1 MTSTRLPLRA
11 ALALFIFTFG
21 LALFASPAVAQS
33 AATGTITGRVQNQAA
48 NLSLEN
54 ARVTVAGTSREAFT
68 NAFGDYRLT
77 GLAPG
82 AITLTVFSTGLAPQT
97 VTVNVGAGATVQRDF
112 ALAQLGQAAPATGGA
127 VKLDAFVVASARETN
142 ASTIAI
148 NEQRFAA
155 GIKTVLATDALGD
168 VIQNNLGEFVK
179 FLPGVDVGTDQMNS
193 VQIGLRGLPSSY
205 TNIAL
210 DGDDVNAAGSG
221 NPTRNTLLQA
231 FSLSNAQRVEIYKVP
246 TPDQPASLAGG
257 INMVSRTAFEASRPE
272 FRFKTYINQN
282 SREINLRRQSGGG
295 DGDDQKQ
302 TYHYQPDFDFSYTVP
317 VSKTF
322 GFSINATKNDQFGSA
337 RRINRNF
344 STATT
349 PTSVPP
355 PNPLRATVDNPYL
368 TSLQYNVF
376 PVYEHRYAIG
386 TRVDW
391 KATPVDILSFS
402 TSSNWLVQD
411 YEQHNFTINAGT
423 NPLSWGEDFTHGRA
437 GAGAATV
444 ANTARYVRV
453 RNNVARLNWRHTG
466 SLWDFTGSAG
476 YNFSDQTYRANSHRQ
491 FEGAAG
497 RIQAATVDLDG
508 YSKYLPGKVT
518 VRNAAGQIVDP
529 FDLNSYTFFLNGA
542 SGTRDNDSTSKSA
555 RFDAKR
561 KFFTES
567 VNFSLKAGG
576 SSAETYRAAR
586 NASFNPVY
594 VGPDGATGTPGT
606 ATAAFA
612 VDESFTRT
620 PFSLLNQAMLSF
632 PEPRGLQQVQFPSG
646 RRAWQLYESNPN
658 YFNTQ
663 TNLRTDIR
671 TTLTSPLQITERQ
684 DALFLMGDF
693 SFFNNRLR
701 LVTGVRYER
710 TTDKGRAVLQDNNAK
725 YRRDAAGNLILDA
738 TRRPIPIYTDTST
751 TILAT
756 GAINPA
762 GIANGIAEDA
772 LVYQKL
778 GASLSKQYGGYYPSL
793 NATYSLTANV
803 QARLGLAQ
811 AVGRPDFGNILG
823 ATNVSQIDFDPSSSA
838 TGAALGTIVTKN
850 PALKP
855 WTANSGDFRLE
866 YYPSNGAV
874 LSAGFYR
881 RQIKNSFST
890 RNFLATEEFLR
901 TLDLGDEFIGYQ
913 INAPIN
919 VPGITHINGWEFDLN
934 APLTTFTS
942 LKFARSI
949 RVFANAT
956 LVRNAS
962 PAEADF
968 RGFTPKLINWGVNY
982 NRRPLSLFAKWTL
995 VGKKKVG
1002 TIAAGNIGAAG
1013 WNYQAE
1019 RLRLDLSGDY
1029 RLNARYGVYFTAR
1042 NIFNDRD
1049 QNYAYAIGSPRYV
1062 KFASEGEYGVNFQ
1075 VGIKG
1080 NF

>member
-1 MTSTRLPLRA
+1 MLSFVCLRRA
-11 ALALFIFTFG
+11 GQWLALS
-21 LALFASPAVAQS
+21 LFAVCPVVGQT
-33 AATGTITGRVQNQAA
+33 AATGSITGRVQNEAA

-54 ARVTVAGTSREAFT
+54 ARVTVGGTARQVFT
-68 NAFGDYRLT
+68 DAFGDYRLT

-82 AITLTVFSTGLAPQT
+82 PVTLTVFSTGLVPQT
-97 VTVNVGAGATVQRDF
+97 VTVTVAAGGTTRQDF
-112 ALAQLGQAAPATGGA
+112 ALQAVGKTPAVPGSDA
-127 VKLDAFVVASARETN
+127 VKLDAFVVGSARETN
-142 ASTIAI
+142 AATIAI
-148 NEQRFAA
+148 NEQRFAP

-179 FLPGVDVGTDQMNS
+179 FLPGVDVGTDQMNA

-221 NPTRNTLLQA
+221 GPTRNTLLQA

-246 TPDQPASLAGG
+246 TPDMPASLAGG

-272 FRFKTYINQN
+272 FRFKAYINQN
-282 SREINLRRQSGGG
+282 SHQAGLARRSGGG
-295 DGDDQKQ
+295 DGDDQKK
-302 TYHYQPDFDFSYTVP
+302 TFHYQPDFDFNYTVP

-337 RRINRNF
+337 RRINRTFN
-344 STATT
+344 TATT
-349 PTSVPP
+349 PTANPP

-368 TSLQYNVF
+368 ASLTYNVF

-391 KATPVDILSFS
+391 KATPVDVLSFS

-411 YEQHNFTINAGT
+411 YEQHVFTINAGT
-423 NPLSWGEDFTHGRA
+423 NPLAWGEDFTRGRP
-437 GAGAATV
+437 GAGSAQV

-453 RNNVARLNWRHTG
+453 RNNVFRLNWRHIG
-466 SLWDFTGSAG
+466 ERWDFTGSAG

-491 FEGAAG
+491 FETAAG

-508 YSKYLPGKVT
+508 YSQFLPGKIT

-529 FDLNSYTFFLNGA
+529 FDLNSYNFFLNGA
-542 SGTRDNDSTSKSA
+542 SGTRDNDSTAKSV

-561 KFFTES
+561 KFFTERM
-567 VNFSLKAGG
+567 NFSLKAGV

-586 NASFNPVY
+586 NSAFNPVY
-594 VGPDGATGTPGT
+594 VGPNGTTVANDP
-606 ATAAFA
+606 
-612 VDESFTRT
+612 DESFTRT

-632 PEPRGLQQVQFPSG
+632 PMPRGLQQVQYPSS
-646 RRAWQLYESNPN
+646 RRAWQLYETNPSW
-658 YFNTQ
+658 FNTQ
-663 TNLRTDIR
+663 TNRRTEIR
-671 TTLTSPLQITERQ
+671 TSLTSPLQITERL
-684 DALFLMGDF
+684 DAIFLMGDF
-693 SFFNNRLR
+693 SLFRNRLR
-701 LVTGVRYER
+701 VVTGVRYER
-710 TTDKGRAVLQDNNAK
+710 TTDDGRAVLQDNNAR
-725 YRRDAAGNLILDA
+725 YRKDAAGNLILDA
-738 TRRPIPIYTDTST
+738 NRRPILIYPANTINT
-751 TILAT
+751 TT
-756 GAINPA
+756 PE

-778 GASLSKQYGGYYPSL
+778 GATLSKQYGDFYPSL
-793 NATYSLTANV
+793 NATYSITENV

-823 ATNVSQIDFDPSSSA
+823 ATTVNQVDFDPDSNA
-838 TGAALGTIVTKN
+838 TGTALGTITTKN

-866 YYPSNGAV
+866 YYPSNGSV

-881 RQIKNSFST
+881 REITNSFST
-890 RNFLATEEFLR
+890 QNFLATEEFLR
-901 TLDLGDEFIGYQ
+901 NLDLGEEFVGYQ
-913 INAPIN
+913 VNAPIN
-919 VPGITHINGWEFDLN
+919 VPGITHINGWEFDIN
-934 APLTTFTS
+934 APLTTFTR
-942 LKFARSI
+942 LGFAKWI

-956 LVRNAS
+956 LVRNRS

-968 RGFTPKLINWGVNY
+968 RGFTPKLINWGIHY
-982 NRRPLSLFAKWTL
+982 NRRPLSLYAKWTL
-995 VGKKKVG
+995 VGKKRVG

-1029 RLNARYGVYFTAR
+1029 RLNARYGLYFTIR
-1042 NIFNDRD
+1042 NVFNDRD

-1075 VGIKG
+1075 VGVKG

>member
-1 MTSTRLPLRA
+1 MTFTPSLRFA
-11 ALALFIFTFG
+11 ARSFFFLVACLG
-21 LALFASPAVAQS
+21 LAVSPAAAQS

-54 ARVTVAGTSREAFT
+54 ARVTVAGSSREAFT

-82 AITLTVFSTGLAPQT
+82 AVTLTVFSTGLAPQT
-97 VTVNVGAGATVQRDF
+97 VTVNVSAGETVERDF
-112 ALAQLGQAAPATGGA
+112 ALAPIGQAAPAAGGA
-127 VKLDAFVVASARETN
+127 VKLDAFVVATARETN

-246 TPDQPASLAGG
+246 TPDMPASLAGG

-272 FRFKTYINQN
+272 FRFKAYINQN
-282 SREINLRRQSGGG
+282 SHEVGLGRRSGGG
-295 DGDDQKQ
+295 DGDDQKK
-302 TYHYQPDFDFSYTVP
+302 TYHYQPDFDFNYTVP

-349 PTSVPP
+349 PTSNPP

-386 TRVDW
+386 TRIDW
-391 KATPVDILSFS
+391 KATPVDVLSFS

-423 NPLSWGEDFTHGRA
+423 NPLSWGEDFTRGRA
-437 GAGAATV
+437 GAGSATV

-466 SLWDFTGSAG
+466 ALWDFTGSAG

-491 FEGAAG
+491 FEAPGG
-497 RIQAATVDLDG
+497 RIQNATVDLDG
-508 YSKYLPGKVT
+508 YSQYLPGKIT
-518 VRNAAGQIVDP
+518 VRNAAGQVIDP

-542 SGTRDNDSTSKSA
+542 SGTRDNDSTAKSA

-561 KFFTES
+561 KFFTER
-567 VNFSLKAGG
+567 VNFSLKAGA

-586 NASFNPVY
+586 NSSFNPVF
-594 VGPDGATGTPGT
+594 VGPNGTTVANDP
-606 ATAAFA
+606 
-612 VDESFTRT
+612 DESFARL

-632 PEPRGLQQVQFPSG
+632 PMPRGLQQVQYPSS
-646 RRAWQLYESNPN
+646 RRAWQLYENNPTW
-658 YFNTQ
+658 FNTQ

-671 TTLTSPLQITERQ
+671 TTLTSPLQITERL
-684 DALFLMGDF
+684 DAIFLMGDF
-693 SFFNNRLR
+693 SFFQNRLR
-701 LVTGVRYER
+701 VVTGLRYER
-710 TTDKGRAVLQDNNAK
+710 TTDKGRAVLQDDNAR
-725 YRRDAAGNLILDA
+725 YRQDAAGNLILDA
-738 TRRPIPIYTDTST
+738 NRRPILIYPVAS
-751 TILAT
+751 
-756 GAINPA
+756 INTNTPE

-793 NATYSLTANV
+793 NATYNVTQNV

-823 ATNVSQIDFDPSSSA
+823 STRVNQVDFDPSSNN
-838 TGAALGTIVTKN
+838 TGAALGTITTKN

-881 RQIKNSFST
+881 RQITNTFAT
-890 RNFLATEEFLR
+890 QNFIATEAFLQ
-901 TLDLGDEFIGYQ
+901 TLDLGEEFVGYQ
-913 INAPIN
+913 VNAPIN
-919 VPGITHINGWEFDLN
+919 VPGITHINGWEFDIN
-934 APLTTFTS
+934 APLSTFTS
-942 LKFARSI
+942 LDFARSI

-956 LVRNAS
+956 LVRNRS

-968 RGFTPKLINWGVNY
+968 RGFTPKLINWGINY

-995 VGKKKVG
+995 VGKKRVG

-1029 RLNARYGVYFTAR
+1029 ALTRRYGLYFTIR
-1042 NIFNDRD
+1042 NVFNNRD

-1075 VGIKG
+1075 VGVKG

>member
-1 MTSTRLPLRA
+1 MIAKLRSFTAKRFFSAIAGLFLAMLPA
-11 ALALFIFTFG
+11 A
-21 LALFASPAVAQS
+21 AQTP
-33 AATGTITGRVQNQAA
+33 TGTIAGRIQNQAA

-54 ARVTVAGTSREAFT
+54 ARVTLVGTNREAFT

-77 GLAPG
+77 GVTPG
-82 AITLTVFSTGLAPQT
+82 TVTLRVFSTGLAPQT
-97 VTVNVGAGATVQRDF
+97 ATVTVAAGETAQRDF
-112 ALAQLGQAAPATGGA
+112 DLLPISAPGPTTQEGAAPGA
-127 VKLDAFVVASARETN
+127 VVKLDQFVVGSARETN
-142 ASTIAI
+142 AATIAI

-155 GIKTVLATDALGD
+155 GIKTVLSTDALGD

-193 VQIGLRGLPSSY
+193 VQIGLRGLPSNY

-210 DGDDVNAAGSG
+210 DGDDVNAAASAG
-221 NPTRNTLLQA
+221 PTRNTLLQA

-246 TPDQPASLAGG
+246 TSDQPASLAGG

-272 FRFKTYINQN
+272 FRFKAYVNQN
-282 SREINLRRQSGGG
+282 SHEFNFRRMSGAG
-295 DGDDQKQ
+295 DGDDQKM
-302 TYHYQPDFDFSYTVP
+302 TYHYQPDFDFAYTVP

-349 PTSVPP
+349 PTSVPA

-368 TSLQYNVF
+368 TSLVYNVF

-386 TRVDW
+386 SRVDW
-391 KATPVDILSFS
+391 KATPTDVLSFS
-402 TSSNWLVQD
+402 YSGNWLVQD

-437 GAGAATV
+437 GAGSATV

-453 RNNVARLNWRHTG
+453 RNNVLRLTYRHTG
-466 SLWDFTGSAG
+466 ALWDFTGGAG

-491 FEGAAG
+491 FETTAG
-497 RIQAATVDLDG
+497 RIQTATVDLDG
-508 YSKYLPGKVT
+508 YSQYLPGKIT
-518 VRNAAGQIVDP
+518 VRNAAGQTIDP
-529 FDLNSYTFFLNGA
+529 FDLNAYSFFLNGA
-542 SGTRDNDSTSKSA
+542 SGTRDNDSTSKNA

-561 KFFTES
+561 KFLTEKLT
-567 VNFSLKAGG
+567 FSLKAGA
-576 SSAETYRAAR
+576 STAETFRANR
-586 NASFNPVY
+586 NSSFNPVY
-594 VGPDGATGTPGT
+594 LGPDGIANN
-606 ATAAFA
+606 A
-612 VDESFTRT
+612 DDSFTRT

-632 PEPRGLQQVQFPSG
+632 PEPRNLQQVQFPSS
-646 RRAWQLYESNPN
+646 RRAWQLYETNPN

-663 TNLRTDIR
+663 TNLRTDVR
-671 TTLTSPLQITERQ
+671 TSLTSPQRITERL

-693 SFFNNRLR
+693 AFFNNRLR
-701 LVTGVRYER
+701 VVTGVRYER
-710 TTDKGRAVLQDNNAK
+710 TTDDGRAVLQDNNAK
-725 YRRDAAGNLILDA
+725 YRQDAAGNLILDA
-738 TRRPIPIYTDTST
+738 NKQPILIYPANTINT
-751 TILAT
+751 TT
-756 GAINPA
+756 PA

-772 LVYQKL
+772 LVYKKL
-778 GASLSKQYGGYYPSL
+778 GATLSKQYDGLYPSF
-793 NATYSLTANV
+793 NATYNITTNL

-823 ATNVSQIDFDPSSSA
+823 ATNVSQVDFDPSSNA
-838 TGAALGTIVTKN
+838 TGAALGTITTKN

-855 WTANSGDFRLE
+855 WTANSGDVRLE
-866 YYPSNGAV
+866 YYTPTGGVMSV
-874 LSAGFYR
+874 GFYR
-881 RQIKNSFST
+881 KQIKNTFAT
-890 RNFLATEEFLR
+890 QNFIATKEFLE
-901 TLDLGDEFIGYQ
+901 TLDLGEEFVGYQ
-913 INAPIN
+913 VNAPIN
-919 VPGITHINGWEFDLN
+919 LPGITHINGWEFDIN
-934 APLTTFTS
+934 TPASTFTS
-942 LKFARSI
+942 HNFARFF

-956 LVRNAS
+956 LVTNRS
-962 PAEADF
+962 PVEGDF
-968 RGFTPKLINWGVNY
+968 RGFTPKLINWGVSY

-1029 RLNARYGVYFTAR
+1029 RINARYGIYATAR

-1049 QNYAYAIGSPRYV
+1049 QNYSYALGSPRYV
-1062 KFASEGEYGVNFQ
+1062 KFAAEGEYGVNFQ
-1075 VGIKG
+1075 FGIKG

>member
-1 MTSTRLPLRA
+1 MTFTPSLRLA
-11 ALALFIFTFG
+11 ARPVCLVLACLW
-21 LALFASPAVAQS
+21 LAILPVTAQPAT
-33 AATGTITGRVQNQAA
+33 TGTIAGRVQNQAA
-48 NLSLEN
+48 SLSLEN
-54 ARVTVAGTSREAFT
+54 ARVTVAGTNREAFT

-77 GLAPG
+77 GVAPG
-82 AITLTVFSTGLAPQT
+82 SVTLTVFSTGLAPQT
-97 VTVNVGAGATVQRDF
+97 VTITVAAGETVQRDF
-112 ALAQLGQAAPATGGA
+112 ALLPAGVSSASAAAGGPI
-127 VKLDAFVVASARETN
+127 KLDAFVVGSARETN

-210 DGDDVNAAGSG
+210 DGDDVNAAGSA

-272 FRFKTYINQN
+272 FRFKAYINQN
-282 SREINLRRQSGGG
+282 SHEINLRRQSGAGE
-295 DGDDQKQ
+295 GDDQKQ
-302 TYHYQPDFDFSYTVP
+302 TYHYQPDFDFNYTVP

-349 PTSVPP
+349 PTSNPP
-355 PNPLRATVDNPYL
+355 PSPLRATVDNPYL
-368 TSLQYNVF
+368 TSLVYNVF

-391 KATPVDILSFS
+391 KATPVDVLSFS

-437 GAGAATV
+437 GAGSFSV

-466 SLWDFTGSAG
+466 ALWDFTGAAG
-476 YNFSDQTYRANSHRQ
+476 YNFSDQTYRAISHRQ
-491 FEGAAG
+491 FETASG
-497 RIQAATVDLDG
+497 RIQAVTVDLDG
-508 YSKYLPGKVT
+508 YSKYLPGKIT
-518 VRNAAGQIVDP
+518 ARNAAGQVIDP

-542 SGTRDNDSTSKSA
+542 NGTRDNDSTSRNA
-555 RFDAKR
+555 RLDAKR
-561 KFFTES
+561 KFFTDS
-567 VNFSLKAGG
+567 VVFSLKAGG

-586 NASFNPVY
+586 NSSFNPVY
-594 VGPDGATGTPGT
+594 VGADGIANNADDG
-606 ATAAFA
+606 
-612 VDESFTRT
+612 FTRT

-646 RRAWQLYESNPN
+646 RRAWQLYETNPN
-658 YFNTQ
+658 WFNTQ
-663 TNLRTDIR
+663 TNSRADIR
-671 TTLTSPLQITERQ
+671 TLLTSPLQITERQ

-693 SFFNNRLR
+693 AFFNNRLR
-701 LVTGVRYER
+701 VVTGVRYER
-710 TTDKGRAVLQDNNAK
+710 TTDKGRAVLQDNNAR
-725 YRRDAAGNLILDA
+725 YRHDAAGNLVLDA
-738 TRRPIPIYTDTST
+738 NKRPILIYADTGTS
-751 TILAT
+751 AT
-756 GAINPA
+756 

-793 NATYSLTANV
+793 NATYNITQNV

-823 ATNVSQIDFDPSSSA
+823 ATNVSQVDFDPNSNA
-838 TGAALGTIVTKN
+838 TGAALGTITTKN

-855 WTANSGDFRLE
+855 WTANSGDVRLE

-881 RQIKNSFST
+881 RQIKNTFAT
-890 RNFLATEEFLR
+890 QNFLATEEFLR
-901 TLDLGDEFIGYQ
+901 TLDLGEEFVGYQ
-913 INAPIN
+913 VNAPVN

-942 LKFARSI
+942 LEFAKSI

-956 LVRNAS
+956 LVRNRS

-982 NRRPLSLFAKWTL
+982 NRRPLSLYAKWTL

-1002 TIAAGNIGAAG
+1002 TIAAGNIGANG

-1029 RLNARYGVYFTAR
+1029 RLTARYGLYFTAR

-1049 QNYAYAIGSPRYV
+1049 QNYAYALGSPRYV

-1075 VGIKG
+1075 VGVKG

>member
-1 MTSTRLPLRA
+1 M
-11 ALALFIFTFG
+11 IFTPSLRFAVRSFCFLVACLG
-21 LALFASPAVAQS
+21 LAVSPAAAQS
-33 AATGTITGRVQNQAA
+33 TATGTITGRVQNQAA

-82 AITLTVFSTGLAPQT
+82 AVTLTVFSTGLAPQT
-97 VTVNVGAGATVQRDF
+97 VTVNVSAGATVQRDF
-112 ALAQLGQAAPATGGA
+112 ALLPAGAAPASANAA

-179 FLPGVDVGTDQMNS
+179 FLPGVDVGTDQMNA

-246 TPDQPASLAGG
+246 TPDMPASLAGG

-272 FRFKTYINQN
+272 FRFKAYINQN
-282 SREINLRRQSGGG
+282 SHEVGLGRRSGGG
-295 DGDDQKQ
+295 DGDDQKK
-302 TYHYQPDFDFSYTVP
+302 TYHYQPDFDFNYTVP

-355 PNPLRATVDNPYL
+355 PDPLRATVDNPYL

-391 KATPVDILSFS
+391 KATPVDVISFS

-411 YEQHNFTINAGT
+411 YEQHVFTINAGT
-423 NPLSWGEDFTHGRA
+423 NPLAWGEDFTRGRP
-437 GAGAATV
+437 GAGSAQV

-466 SLWDFTGSAG
+466 ALWDFTGSAG

-491 FEGAAG
+491 FEAPGG
-497 RIQAATVDLDG
+497 RIQGATVDLDG
-508 YSKYLPGKVT
+508 YSQYLPGRISM
-518 VRNAAGQIVDP
+518 RNAAGQPVDP
-529 FDLNSYTFFLNGA
+529 FDLNNYTFFMNGG
-542 SGTRDNDSTSKSA
+542 SGTRDNDSTAKSA

-561 KFFTES
+561 KFFGER
-567 VNFSLKAGG
+567 VNFSLKAGA

-586 NASFNPVY
+586 NSSFTPVF

-606 ATAAFA
+606 ATAALA
-612 VDESFTRT
+612 ADESFARL

-632 PEPRGLQQVQFPSG
+632 PMPRGLQQVQYPSS
-646 RRAWQLYESNPN
+646 RRAWQLYEQNPSW
-658 YFNTQ
+658 FNTQ
-663 TNLRTDIR
+663 TNRRTDIR
-671 TTLTSPLQITERQ
+671 NTLTSPLQITERL

-693 SFFNNRLR
+693 SFFQNRLR
-701 LVTGVRYER
+701 VVTGVRYER
-710 TTDKGRAVLQDNNAK
+710 TTDRGRAVLQDNNAR
-725 YRRDAAGNLILDA
+725 YRKDAAGNLILDA
-738 TRRPIPIYTDTST
+738 ARRPILIYPANTINT
-751 TILAT
+751 TT
-756 GAINPA
+756 PE

-772 LVYQKL
+772 LVYKKL

-793 NATYSLTANV
+793 NATYSLTQNV

-823 ATNVSQIDFDPSSSA
+823 ATNVNTINFDPESNA
-838 TGAALGTIVTKN
+838 TGAALGTITTRN

-855 WTANSGDFRLE
+855 WTANSGDIRLE
-866 YYPSNGAV
+866 YYPSNGSV
-874 LSAGFYR
+874 LSVGFYR
-881 RQIKNSFST
+881 RQIENRFST
-890 RNFLATEEFLR
+890 QNFLATAEFLE
-901 TLDLGDEFIGYQ
+901 TLDLGEEYVGYQ
-913 INAPIN
+913 VNAPIN
-919 VPGITHINGWEFDLN
+919 VSGITHINGWEFDLN
-934 APLTTFTS
+934 APLSTFTK
-942 LKFARSI
+942 LEFARSI

-956 LVRNAS
+956 LVGNRS

-968 RGFTPKLINWGVNY
+968 RGFTPKLINWGINY

-1029 RLNARYGVYFTAR
+1029 RLNARYGLYFTVR
-1042 NIFNDRD
+1042 NLFNDRD
-1049 QNYAYAIGSPRYV
+1049 QNYSYAIGSPRYV
-1062 KFASEGEYGVNFQ
+1062 KFAAEGEYGVNFQ
-1075 VGIKG
+1075 VGVKG

>member
-1 MTSTRLPLRA
+1 MHPTLWLRRA
-11 ALALFIFTFG
+11 AP
-21 LALFASPAVAQS
+21 LFAIAFALSVFATSLAFAQ
-33 AATGTITGRVQNQAA
+33 AATARPEPAERATGSIAGRVQHQVA
-48 NLSLEN
+48 NRSLEN
-54 ARVTVAGTSREAFT
+54 ARVTVAGTNREVFT
-68 NAFGDYRLT
+68 DVFGDYRLT

-82 AITLTVFSTGLAPQT
+82 PVTLTVFYTGLVPET
-97 VTVNVGAGATVQRDF
+97 ITVNVAAGATAQHDF
-112 ALAQLGQAAPATGGA
+112 ALAPSAKSAPTGPGSDA
-127 VKLDAFVVASARETN
+127 VKLDAFVVGFTRETN
-142 ASTIAI
+142 AATIAI

-193 VQIGLRGLPSSY
+193 VQIGLRGLPPSY

-272 FRFKTYINQN
+272 FRFKAYINQN
-282 SREINLRRQSGGG
+282 SHEAGLGRRSGGG
-295 DGDDQKQ
+295 DGDDQKR
-302 TYHYQPDFDFSYTVP
+302 TYHYQPDFDFNYTVP
-317 VSKTF
+317 VSRTF

-344 STATT
+344 NTATT

-355 PNPLRATVDNPYL
+355 PDPLRASVDNPYL

-391 KATPVDILSFS
+391 KATPVDVISFS

-423 NPLSWGEDFTHGRA
+423 NPLAWGEDFTRGRA
-437 GAGAATV
+437 GAGSATV
-444 ANTARYVRV
+444 VNVARYVRV

-466 SLWDFTGSAG
+466 ALWDFTAAAG
-476 YNFSDQTYRANSHRQ
+476 YNFSDQSYRAISHRQ
-491 FEGAAG
+491 FETTAG
-497 RIQAATVDLDG
+497 RIQGATVDLEG
-508 YSKYLPGKVT
+508 YSQYLPGKIT
-518 VRNAAGQIVDP
+518 LRNAAGQIVDP

-542 SGTRDNDSTSKSA
+542 NGTRDNDSTAKNA

-561 KFFTES
+561 KFFTDR
-567 VNFSLKAGG
+567 VVFSLKAGG
-576 SSAETYRAAR
+576 STAETYRAAR
-586 NASFNPVY
+586 NSSFNPVF
-594 VGPDGATGTPGT
+594 VGPNGTTVANDP
-606 ATAAFA
+606 
-612 VDESFTRT
+612 DESFARLSL
-620 PFSLLNQAMLSF
+620 SLLNQAMLSF
-632 PEPRGLQQVQFPSG
+632 PMPRGLQQVQYPSS
-646 RRAWQLYESNPN
+646 RRAWQLYEANPGW
-658 YFNTQ
+658 FNTQ

-671 TTLTSPLQITERQ
+671 NTLTSPLQITERQ

-693 SFFNNRLR
+693 SFFRNRLR
-701 LVTGVRYER
+701 VVTGVRYER
-710 TTDKGRAVLQDNNAK
+710 TTDKGRAVLQDNNAR

-738 TRRPIPIYTDTST
+738 NRRPILIYPANTINNT
-751 TILAT
+751 T
-756 GAINPA
+756 PE

-772 LVYQKL
+772 LVYRKL
-778 GASLSKQYGGYYPSL
+778 GATLAKQYGGYYPSL
-793 NATYSLTANV
+793 NATYNITQNV

-823 ATNVSQIDFDPSSSA
+823 ATTVNQIDFNPDTNA
-838 TGAALGTIVTKN
+838 TGAALGTITTKN

-855 WTANSGDFRLE
+855 WTANSGDVRLE
-866 YYPSNGAV
+866 YYPSNGSV

-881 RQIKNSFST
+881 RQITNSFST
-890 RNFLATEEFLR
+890 QNFLATEEFLR
-901 TLDLGDEFIGYQ
+901 NLDLGEEFVGYQ
-913 INAPIN
+913 VNAPIN

-934 APLTTFTS
+934 APLSTFTK
-942 LKFARSI
+942 LEFVRSI

-956 LVRNAS
+956 LVRNRS

-982 NRRPLSLFAKWTL
+982 NRRPLSLYAKWTL

-1002 TIAAGNIGAAG
+1002 TIGAGNIGAAG

-1029 RLNARYGVYFTAR
+1029 RLNARYGLYFTAR
-1042 NIFNDRD
+1042 NIFNNRD

-1062 KFASEGEYGVNFQ
+1062 KFASEGDYGVNFQ
-1075 VGIKG
+1075 VGVKG

>member
-1 MTSTRLPLRA
+1 MSRILCAFVACLWLAAFP
-11 ALALFIFTFG
+11 ALAQ
-21 LALFASPAVAQS
+21 PAV
-33 AATGTITGRVQNQAA
+33 TGTIAGRIQNQAA

-54 ARVTVAGTSREAFT
+54 ARVTVAGTNREAFT

-77 GLAPG
+77 GVAAG
-82 AITLTVFSTGLAPQT
+82 VVTLNVFSTGLAPQT
-97 VTVNVGAGATVQRDF
+97 TTVTVAAGETVQRDF
-112 ALAQLGQAAPATGGA
+112 ALLPAAGAGTGST
-127 VKLDAFVVASARETN
+127 VKLDQFVVSSARETN

-155 GIKTVLATDALGD
+155 GIKTVLSTDALGD

-272 FRFKTYINQN
+272 LRFKAYVNQN
-282 SREINLRRQSGGG
+282 SHEFNFRRMSGAG

-302 TYHYQPDFDFSYTVP
+302 TYHYQPDFDFAYTVP
-317 VSKTF
+317 VSKSF

-344 STATT
+344 NTAITAAT
-349 PTSVPP
+349 
-355 PNPLRATVDNPYL
+355 NPLRSTIDNPYL
-368 TSLQYNVF
+368 TSLVYNVF

-391 KATPVDILSFS
+391 KVSPVDVLSFS

-423 NPLSWGEDFTHGRA
+423 NPVSWGEDFTHGRA
-437 GAGAATV
+437 GVGAATL

-453 RNNVARLNWRHTG
+453 RNNVFRLNYRHTG
-466 SLWDFTGSAG
+466 ALWDFTASAG
-476 YNFSDQTYRANSHRQ
+476 YNLSDQTYRANSHRQ
-491 FEGAAG
+491 FETAAG
-497 RIQAATVDLDG
+497 RIQNATVDLDG
-508 YSKYLPGKVT
+508 YSQYLPGKIT
-518 VRNAAGQIVDP
+518 VRNAAGEIVDP
-529 FDLNSYTFFLNGA
+529 FNLNSYTFFLNGA
-542 SGTRDNDSTSKSA
+542 SGTRDNDSTSKNA
-555 RFDAKR
+555 RLDAKR
-561 KFFTES
+561 KFFTERA
-567 VNFSLKAGG
+567 NFSIKAGG
-576 SSAETYRAAR
+576 STTETYRASR
-586 NASFNPVY
+586 NSSFNPVY
-594 VGPDGATGTPGT
+594 VGPNGATVANDP
-606 ATAAFA
+606 
-612 VDESFTRT
+612 DELFTRT
-620 PFSLLNQAMLSF
+620 PFSLLNQAMLSY

-646 RRAWQLYESNPN
+646 RRAWQLYETNPS

-671 TTLTSPLQITERQ
+671 TTLTSPLKITERQ

-693 SFFNNRLR
+693 SFFTNRLR

-725 YRRDAAGNLILDA
+725 YRHDAAGNLILDA
-738 TRRPIPIYTDTST
+738 GKRPILIYPAAS
-751 TILAT
+751 
-756 GAINPA
+756 INTNTPE

-793 NATYSLTANV
+793 NATYSLSANV

-838 TGAALGTIVTKN
+838 TGAALGTITTKN

-881 RQIKNSFST
+881 RQIKNTFST
-890 RNFLATEEFLR
+890 QNFLATSEFLQ
-901 TLDLGDEFIGYQ
+901 TLDLGEEFVGYQ
-913 INAPIN
+913 VNAPIN

-942 LKFARSI
+942 LDFARSI

-956 LVRNAS
+956 LVRNRS

-1002 TIAAGNIGAAG
+1002 TIAAGNIGANG

-1029 RLNARYGVYFTAR
+1029 RLTARYGFYFSVR

-1062 KFASEGEYGVNFQ
+1062 KFSSEGEYGVNFQ
-1075 VGIKG
+1075 FGIKG

>member
-1 MTSTRLPLRA
+1 MTFTPSLRFA
-11 ALALFIFTFG
+11 ARSVCLVVACLG
-21 LALFASPAVAQS
+21 LAVSPAVAQS
-33 AATGTITGRVQNQAA
+33 ASTGTVTGRVRNQAA
-48 NLSLEN
+48 DLSLEN

-68 NAFGDYRLT
+68 DAFGDYRIT

-82 AITLTVFSTGLAPQT
+82 TVTLTVFSTGLAPQT
-97 VTVNVGAGATVQRDF
+97 VAVSVAPGATVQQDF
-112 ALAQLGQAAPATGGA
+112 ALVPAGAPPATAGGA
-127 VKLDAFVVASARETN
+127 LKLDAFVVATARETN

-155 GIKTVLATDALGD
+155 GIKTVLSTDALGD

-179 FLPGVDVGTDQMNS
+179 FLPGVDVGTDQMNA

-246 TPDQPASLAGG
+246 TPDMPASLAGG
-257 INMVSRTAFEASRPE
+257 INMVSRTAFEARRPE
-272 FRFKTYINQN
+272 FRFKAYINQN
-282 SREINLRRQSGGG
+282 SHEVGLARRSGGG
-295 DGDDQKQ
+295 DGDDQKK
-302 TYHYQPDFDFSYTVP
+302 TYHYQPDFDFNYTVP

-349 PTSVPP
+349 PTSNPP

-368 TSLQYNVF
+368 TSMQFNVF

-386 TRVDW
+386 TRLDW
-391 KATPVDILSFS
+391 KATPVDVLSFS

-411 YEQHNFTINAGT
+411 YEQHVFTINAGT
-423 NPLSWGEDFTHGRA
+423 NPLSWGEDFTRGRP
-437 GAGAATV
+437 GAGSAQVNNVT
-444 ANTARYVRV
+444 RYVRV
-453 RNNVARLNWRHTG
+453 RNNVFRLSWRHTG
-466 SLWDFTGSAG
+466 ALWDFNGSAG

-491 FEGAAG
+491 FETTAG

-508 YSKYLPGKVT
+508 YSQFLPGKIT
-518 VRNAAGQIVDP
+518 VRNATGQIVDP
-529 FDLNSYTFFLNGA
+529 FDLNNYTFFLNGA
-542 SGTRDNDSTSKSA
+542 NTTRDNDSTAKSA

-561 KFFTES
+561 KFYTEGI
-567 VNFSLKAGG
+567 NFSLKAGA
-576 SSAETYRAAR
+576 SSAETFRATR
-586 NASFNPVY
+586 NGSFNPVF
-594 VGPDGATGTPGT
+594 VGPDGVTGTPGT
-606 ATAAFA
+606 ATAANA
-612 VDESFTRT
+612 ADESFARL

-632 PEPRGLQQVQFPSG
+632 PMPRGLQQVQYPSS
-646 RRAWQLYESNPN
+646 RRAWQLYEQNPSW
-658 YFNTQ
+658 FNTQ
-663 TNLRTDIR
+663 TNRRTEIR
-671 TTLTSPLQITERQ
+671 TSLTSPQDITERI

-693 SFFNNRLR
+693 SFFQNRLR
-701 LVTGVRYER
+701 VVTGVRYER
-710 TTDKGRAVLQDNNAK
+710 TTDKGRAVLQDNNAR
-725 YRRDAAGNLILDA
+725 YRQDSAGNLILDA
-738 TRRPIPIYTDTST
+738 NRRPILLYPANTINT
-751 TILAT
+751 TT
-756 GAINPA
+756 PE

-772 LVYQKL
+772 LVYKKL
-778 GASLSKQYGGYYPSL
+778 GARLSKEYGGYYPSL
-793 NATYSLTANV
+793 NATYNLTPNI

-823 ATNVSQIDFDPSSSA
+823 ATIVNQLDFDPDSNA
-838 TGAALGTIVTKN
+838 TGAALGTITTKN

-855 WTANSGDFRLE
+855 WTANSGDIRLE
-866 YYPSNGAV
+866 YYPSNGSV
-874 LSAGFYR
+874 LSVGFYR
-881 RQIKNSFST
+881 REIKNRFST
-890 RNFLATEEFLR
+890 QNFIATEAFLQ
-901 TLDLGDEFIGYQ
+901 TIDLGEEFVGYQ
-913 INAPIN
+913 VNAPIN
-919 VPGITHINGWEFDLN
+919 VSGITHINGWEFDLN
-934 APLTTFTS
+934 APLSTFTR
-942 LKFARSI
+942 LEFAKSV

-956 LVRNAS
+956 LVGNRS

-968 RGFTPKLINWGVNY
+968 RGFTPKLINWGINY

-995 VGKKKVG
+995 VGKKRVG

-1029 RLNARYGVYFTAR
+1029 RLTARYGLYFTVR
-1042 NIFNDRD
+1042 NLFNDRD

-1075 VGIKG
+1075 VGVKG